1 MAGRCF
7 FIYTKEKAPLKSE
20 ALFHGEGEK
29 MKKSNFRIAKSVNNG
44 DNIIYKPCD
53 EGNDRGL
60 SLATSKL
67 YHAVKRIA
75 IENR

>member
-1 MAGRCF
+1 
-7 FIYTKEKAPLKSE
+7 
-20 ALFHGEGEK
+20 
-29 MKKSNFRIAKSVNNG
+29 MKKSNFRIAKAVNNG

-67 YHAVKRIA
+67 YHAVKWIA

>member
-7 FIYTKEKAPLKSE
+7 FIYTKEKAPLISE

-29 MKKSNFRIAKSVNNG
+29 MKKSNFRIAKAVNNG

-53 EGNDRGL
+53 EG
-60 SLATSKL
+60 ATGDYPL
-67 YHAVKRIA
+67 LQVNYITL
-75 IENR
+75 